1 MSDLT
6 TQRRARQPGA
16 VQDPE
21 RVAAWRRLQEV
32 QERLRIGYQGQAP
45 DDLAWAIEQLLKLW
59 EVDRHRERL
68 QELLDQEQRRVTDLR
83 SRNGKL
89 LVQNDRLREEIDR
102 LRTEAENLV
111 AAAPADTRRKSE
123 AAGSGVER

>member
-1 MSDLT
+1 VSDFT
-6 TQRRARQPGA
+6 TRHRQQRASP
-16 VQDPE
+16 DPE
-21 RVAAWRRLQEV
+21 RVAAWRRLQEI

-45 DDLAWAIEQLLKLW
+45 DDLAWAVEQLLKLW
-59 EVDRHRERL
+59 EVDRQRARL

-123 AAGSGVER
+123 AAGSEVER

>member
-6 TQRRARQPGA
+6 SRRRARQKHAAP
-16 VQDPE
+16 DPE
-21 RVAAWRRLQEV
+21 RVAAWRRLQQV

-45 DDLAWAIEQLLKLW
+45 EDVAWAVDHLLKLW
-59 EVDRHRERL
+59 EIDRQRERL

-102 LRTEAENLV
+102 LRAEAEHV
-111 AAAPADTRRKSE
+111 AVAAPAGTRRQSG
-123 AAGSGVER
+123 AAAAEVQG